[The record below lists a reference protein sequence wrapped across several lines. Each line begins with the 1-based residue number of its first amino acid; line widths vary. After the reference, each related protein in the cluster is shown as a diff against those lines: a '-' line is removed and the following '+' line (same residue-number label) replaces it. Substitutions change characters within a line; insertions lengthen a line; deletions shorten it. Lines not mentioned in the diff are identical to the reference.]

1 MPGTWQS
8 LQHQPAF
15 WPGPAFLLT
24 DGSVFCHEW
33 QTRRWWRLWPNAV
46 GAYASSSWH
55 PAGQMHHPRLY
66 YCAAVLADG
75 RLFLGGGYWTKNGK
89 AFAVDSAEIY
99 DPQSDLWAMVSAPK
113 QLFGTTPMC
122 CVLADGRVLVGGS
135 ETTQCALYDPI
146 LDQWSGAGGQTKAE
160 TSSEETWTLLAS
172 NSVFTVEAQFPVSAI
187 ESYVAA
193 KDSWAKGATP
203 PVALT
208 GAAAYGEPGSAIALT
223 DGRVFAIGSIGHTA
237 LYTPANNPT
246 DPGTWAA
253 GPDLPKDT
261 LGELMP
267 AWSAPTCLLP
277 NGKVFFAAGPSA
289 YGGTH
294 GGGPSHFYEYNMQTE
309 FPELDEVENPFTNPQ
324 DSAPPYAIRMVLLP
338 NGQVLVLD
346 SSLAQQNAARIYTP
360 DGTPF
365 DGWRPTIT
373 LHPSTIKAG
382 SIYPLRGQQ
391 INGLSQALCHGK
403 SPSGATNY
411 PLVRLHD
418 PVSNHV
424 WYCPTANHSSMG
436 VATGKTV
443 ESTSFLVPNG
453 VALGSLELVVIANGI
468 ASVSV
473 KVTVKA
479 AEPSFM
485 VDGGLVNTLIG
496 SRADGPMW
504 GLGPNGVVPI
514 GPFNGPLRQEAQR
527 GYQLLIDG
535 LRALERVGGEILNK
549 RLQEA
554 ASEPGPLLPGG
565 SQPNPIAPPLNRG
578 RGPTA

>member
-1 MPGTWQS
+1 MERS
-8 LQHQPAF
+8 
-15 WPGPAFLLT
+15 
-24 DGSVFCHEW
+24 
-33 QTRRWWRLWPNAV
+33 
-46 GAYASSSWH
+46 
-55 PAGQMHHPRLY
+55 
-66 YCAAVLADG
+66 
-75 RLFLGGGYWTKNGK
+75 
-89 AFAVDSAEIY
+89 
-99 DPQSDLWAMVSAPK
+99 
-113 QLFGTTPMC
+113 
-122 CVLADGRVLVGGS
+122 
-135 ETTQCALYDPI
+135 
-146 LDQWSGAGGQTKAE
+146 
-160 TSSEETWTLLAS
+160 
-172 NSVFTVEAQFPVSAI
+172 
-187 ESYVAA
+187 
-193 KDSWAKGATP
+193 
-203 PVALT
+203 
-208 GAAAYGEPGSAIALT
+208 
-223 DGRVFAIGSIGHTA
+223 
-237 LYTPANNPT
+237 
-246 DPGTWAA
+246 
-253 GPDLPKDT
+253 
-261 LGELMP
+261 
-267 AWSAPTCLLP
+267 
-277 NGKVFFAAGPSA
+277 FFAAGPSA

-324 DSAPPYAIRMVLLP
+324 DSRRPMPFGWCCCRTDRSWCWTVAWPTECGADLHARRHAVRR
-338 NGQVLVLD
+338 
-346 SSLAQQNAARIYTP
+346 LAA
-360 DGTPF
+360 D
-365 DGWRPTIT
+365 D
-373 LHPSTIKAG
+373 HVDPSTIKAG
-382 SIYPLRGQQ
+382 SIYPLRGQR

-496 SRADGPMW
+496 SRADGLMW

-514 GPFNGPLRQEAQR
+514 GPFKGPLRQEAQR

-565 SQPNPIAPPLNRG
+565 SQPNPIAPPRNRG
-578 RGPTA
+578 RGPMA